1 MSQNDSIVREKQQHI
16 LVCLSSSPSNKRII
30 DEAANLANAF
40 HAEFTALY
48 VSNVRQNSLNEV
60 DRERLQNNIR
70 YAEDK
75 GAEITTVIGENISFQ
90 IAEFARLSGISK
102 IVIGRSN
109 TKKFYFWEKQTLT
122 EQLIMTAPNVDIY
135 IIPDSKMDIK
145 ENRKIRLTEYII
157 PTKKDILITVTL
169 LLVTTVLGLCFSRSG
184 FTEANIITVYIFGVL
199 LNAVLTKS
207 HFCSLISSL
216 CSVLLFNYIFTE
228 PRYTFHA
235 YEPGYYVTFIIM
247 LLAALLT
254 GSLAYRLKDSA
265 RESARAAYR
274 TKVLFDTNQL
284 LQKSRTYDD
293 VLQVMANQVVLLL
306 DKDIVIY
313 PVKNGRIDKGYIYE
327 KEVYGNSAI
336 YMDDSEDEVVQWV
349 LKNKKRAGATTEK
362 FSEAKHLYLAVRN
375 NDIVYG
381 ILGILVEHESLSSF
395 EYSVLLSIL
404 GECALAFVN
413 LDNEK
418 AKEEASMI
426 ARKEKL
432 RANLLRTISELSDTL
447 NATAKELGKNE
458 SLRRELIANVSHD
471 LRTPLTSISGNA
483 CNLCNHYEML
493 DNETRKQIFSDIYDD
508 SEWLIQLVENLLSVT
523 RIENGEMK
531 LNQSIEIMDD
541 VIDEALKHIDRN
553 KVEHDIEVCRPE
565 ELIIANIDAKL
576 IMQVVINIVNNAIKY
591 TQAGSIIKIAYGNKN
606 DMVYVNIS
614 DNGPGM
620 DDTIKEHVF
629 DMFYTG
635 QNKIAD
641 SKRSMGLGLA
651 LCKSVVEAHGGS
663 IEVKDN
669 IPFGCIF
676 TFYLKKGEVI
686 INE

>member
-90 IAEFARLSGISK
+90 IAEFARISGVTK

-157 PTKKDILITVTL
+157 PTKKDIFITVTL

-235 YEPGYYVTFIIM
+235 YEPEYYVTFIIM

-293 VLQVMANQVVLLL
+293 VLQVMANQVILLL

-313 PVKNGRIDKGYIYE
+313 PVKNGRIDNGYIYA
-327 KEVYGNSAI
+327 KEVYGNSEI

-432 RANLLRTISELSDTL
+432 RANLLRTI
-447 NATAKELGKNE
+447 
-458 SLRRELIANVSHD
+458 SHD

>member
-1 MSQNDSIVREKQQHI
+1 MSQKDSVVREKQQHI

-48 VSNVRQNSLNEV
+48 VSNVRENSLNEV
-60 DRERLQNNIR
+60 DRVRLQNNIR

-90 IAEFARLSGISK
+90 IAEFARISGVTK

-109 TKKFYFWEKQTLT
+109 TKKFHFWDKQTLT
-122 EQLIMTAPNVDIY
+122 EQLIMIAPHVDIY
-135 IIPDSKMDIK
+135 IIPDSKMDIR
-145 ENRKIRLTEYII
+145 ENRKIRLTEYMI
-157 PTKKDILITVTL
+157 PTKKDILITITL

-265 RESARAAYR
+265 RESARDAYR

-293 VLQVMANQVVLLL
+293 VLQVMANQVILLL

-349 LKNKKRAGATTEK
+349 LKNKKRAGATTKK

-381 ILGILVEHESLSSF
+381 ILGILVEREPLSSF

-404 GECALAFVN
+404 GECALALVN

-432 RANLLRTISELSDTL
+432 RANLLRTIS
-447 NATAKELGKNE
+447 
-458 SLRRELIANVSHD
+458 HD

-493 DNETRKQIFSDIYDD
+493 DDETRKQIFSDIYDD

-553 KVEHDIEVCRPE
+553 KVEHSIEVCRPE

-576 IMQVVINIVNNAIKY
+576 IIQVVINIVNNAIKY
-591 TQAGSIIKIAYGNKN
+591 TQAASVIKIEYGNKN

-620 DDTIKEHVF
+620 DDAIKEHVF

-635 QNKIAD
+635 QNEIAD

-669 IPFGCIF
+669 IPCGCIF

>member
-1 MSQNDSIVREKQQHI
+1 MSQKDNMVREKQQHI

-48 VSNVRQNSLNEV
+48 VSNVRENSLNEV
-60 DRERLQNNIR
+60 DRVRLQNNIR

-90 IAEFARLSGISK
+90 IVEFARISGVTK

-109 TKKFYFWEKQTLT
+109 TKKFHFWDKQTLT
-122 EQLIMTAPNVDIY
+122 EQLIMIAPHVDIY

-145 ENRKIRLTEYII
+145 ENRKIRLTEYMK
-157 PTKKDILITVTL
+157 PTKKDILITIAL

-265 RESARAAYR
+265 RESARDAYR

-293 VLQVMANQVVLLL
+293 VLQVMANQVILLL

-327 KEVYGNSAI
+327 KEAYGNSAI

-349 LKNKKRAGATTEK
+349 LKNKKRAGATTKK
-362 FSEAKHLYLAVRN
+362 FSKAKHLYLAVRN

-381 ILGILVEHESLSSF
+381 ILGILVEREPLSSF

-404 GECALAFVN
+404 GECALALVN
-413 LDNEK
+413 LDNAK

-432 RANLLRTISELSDTL
+432 RANLLRTI
-447 NATAKELGKNE
+447 
-458 SLRRELIANVSHD
+458 SHD

-493 DNETRKQIFSDIYDD
+493 DDETRKQIFSDIYDD

-576 IMQVVINIVNNAIKY
+576 IIQVVINIVNNAIKY
-591 TQAGSIIKIAYGNKN
+591 TQAASVIKIEYGNKN

-620 DDTIKEHVF
+620 DDAIKEHVF

-635 QNKIAD
+635 QNEIAD

-669 IPFGCIF
+669 IPCGCIF

>member
-1 MSQNDSIVREKQQHI
+1 M
-16 LVCLSSSPSNKRII
+16 
-30 DEAANLANAF
+30 
-40 HAEFTALY
+40 
-48 VSNVRQNSLNEV
+48 
-60 DRERLQNNIR
+60 
-70 YAEDK
+70 
-75 GAEITTVIGENISFQ
+75 
-90 IAEFARLSGISK
+90 
-102 IVIGRSN
+102 
-109 TKKFYFWEKQTLT
+109 
-122 EQLIMTAPNVDIY
+122 
-135 IIPDSKMDIK
+135 
-145 ENRKIRLTEYII
+145 
-157 PTKKDILITVTL
+157 
-169 LLVTTVLGLCFSRSG
+169 
-184 FTEANIITVYIFGVL
+184 
-199 LNAVLTKS
+199 
-207 HFCSLISSL
+207 
-216 CSVLLFNYIFTE
+216 
-228 PRYTFHA
+228 
-235 YEPGYYVTFIIM
+235 
-247 LLAALLT
+247 
-254 GSLAYRLKDSA
+254 
-265 RESARAAYR
+265 
-274 TKVLFDTNQL
+274 
-284 LQKSRTYDD
+284 
-293 VLQVMANQVVLLL
+293 
-306 DKDIVIY
+306 
-313 PVKNGRIDKGYIYE
+313 
-327 KEVYGNSAI
+327 
-336 YMDDSEDEVVQWV
+336 
-349 LKNKKRAGATTEK
+349 
-362 FSEAKHLYLAVRN
+362 
-375 NDIVYG
+375 
-381 ILGILVEHESLSSF
+381 
-395 EYSVLLSIL
+395 LLSIL
-404 GECALAFVN
+404 GECALAIVN

-432 RANLLRTISELSDTL
+432 RANLLRTI
-447 NATAKELGKNE
+447 
-458 SLRRELIANVSHD
+458 SHD

>member
-1 MSQNDSIVREKQQHI
+1 MSQKDSVVREKQQHI

-48 VSNVRQNSLNEV
+48 VSNVRENSLNEV
-60 DRERLQNNIR
+60 DRVRLQNNIR

-90 IAEFARLSGISK
+90 IAEFARISGVTK

-109 TKKFYFWEKQTLT
+109 TKKFHFWDKQTLT
-122 EQLIMTAPNVDIY
+122 EQLIMIAPHVDIY

-145 ENRKIRLTEYII
+145 ENRKIRLTEYMR
-157 PTKKDILITVTL
+157 PTKKDILITIAL

-265 RESARAAYR
+265 RESARDAYR

-293 VLQVMANQVVLLL
+293 VLQVMANQVILLL

-349 LKNKKRAGATTEK
+349 LKNKKRAGATTKK

-375 NDIVYG
+375 NDVVYG
-381 ILGILVEHESLSSF
+381 ILGILVEREPLSSF

-404 GECALAFVN
+404 GECALALVN

-432 RANLLRTISELSDTL
+432 RANLLRTIS
-447 NATAKELGKNE
+447 
-458 SLRRELIANVSHD
+458 HD

-493 DNETRKQIFSDIYDD
+493 DDETRKQIFSDIYDD

-576 IMQVVINIVNNAIKY
+576 IIQVVINIVNNAIKY
-591 TQAGSIIKIAYGNKN
+591 TQADSVIKIEYGNKN

-620 DDTIKEHVF
+620 DDAIKEHVF

-635 QNKIAD
+635 QNEIAD

-669 IPFGCIF
+669 IPCGCIF

>member
-1 MSQNDSIVREKQQHI
+1 MSQKDSVVREKQQHI

-40 HAEFTALY
+40 HAEFTELY
-48 VSNVRQNSLNEV
+48 VSNVRENSLNEV
-60 DRERLQNNIR
+60 DRVRLQNNIR

-90 IAEFARLSGISK
+90 IAEFARISGVTK

-109 TKKFYFWEKQTLT
+109 TKKIHFWDKQTLT
-122 EQLIMTAPNVDIY
+122 EQLIMIAPHVDIY

-145 ENRKIRLTEYII
+145 ENRKIRLTEYMR
-157 PTKKDILITVTL
+157 PTKKDILITITL

-265 RESARAAYR
+265 RESARDAYR

-293 VLQVMANQVVLLL
+293 VLQVMANQVILLL

-349 LKNKKRAGATTEK
+349 LKNKKRAGATTKK
-362 FSEAKHLYLAVRN
+362 FSKAKHLYLAVRN

-381 ILGILVEHESLSSF
+381 ILGILVEREPLSSF

-404 GECALAFVN
+404 GECALALVN
-413 LDNEK
+413 LDNAK

-432 RANLLRTISELSDTL
+432 RANLLRTI
-447 NATAKELGKNE
+447 
-458 SLRRELIANVSHD
+458 SHD

-493 DNETRKQIFSDIYDD
+493 DDETRKQIFSDIYDD

-576 IMQVVINIVNNAIKY
+576 IIQVVINIVNNAIKY
-591 TQAGSIIKIAYGNKN
+591 TQAGSVIKIEYGNKN

-620 DDTIKEHVF
+620 DDAIKEHVF

-635 QNKIAD
+635 QNEIAD

-669 IPFGCIF
+669 IPCGCIF

>member
-1 MSQNDSIVREKQQHI
+1 MSQKDSVVREKQQHI

-48 VSNVRQNSLNEV
+48 VSNVRENSLNEV
-60 DRERLQNNIR
+60 DRVRLQNNIR

-90 IAEFARLSGISK
+90 IAEFARISGVTK

-109 TKKFYFWEKQTLT
+109 TKKFHFWDKQTLT
-122 EQLIMTAPNVDIY
+122 EQLIMIAPHVDIY

-145 ENRKIRLTEYII
+145 ENRKIRLTEYMR
-157 PTKKDILITVTL
+157 PTKKDILITITL

-254 GSLAYRLKDSA
+254 GSLAYRLKDNA
-265 RESARAAYR
+265 RESARDAYR

-293 VLQVMANQVVLLL
+293 VLQVMANQVILLL

-349 LKNKKRAGATTEK
+349 LKNKKRAGATTKK
-362 FSEAKHLYLAVRN
+362 FSKAKHLYLAVRN

-381 ILGILVEHESLSSF
+381 ILGILVEREPLSSF

-404 GECALAFVN
+404 GECALALVN
-413 LDNEK
+413 LDNAK

-432 RANLLRTISELSDTL
+432 RANLLRTI
-447 NATAKELGKNE
+447 
-458 SLRRELIANVSHD
+458 SHD

-493 DNETRKQIFSDIYDD
+493 DDETRKQIFSDIYDD

-576 IMQVVINIVNNAIKY
+576 IIQVVINIVNNAIKY
-591 TQAGSIIKIAYGNKN
+591 TQAASVIKIEYGNKN

-620 DDTIKEHVF
+620 DDAIKEHVF

-635 QNKIAD
+635 QNEIAD

-669 IPFGCIF
+669 IPCGCIF

>member
-1 MSQNDSIVREKQQHI
+1 MSQKESVVREKQQHI

-48 VSNVRQNSLNEV
+48 VSNVRENSLNEV
-60 DRERLQNNIR
+60 DRVRLQNNIR

-90 IAEFARLSGISK
+90 IAEFARISGVTK

-109 TKKFYFWEKQTLT
+109 TKKFHFWDKQTLT
-122 EQLIMTAPNVDIY
+122 EQLIMIAPHVDIY

-145 ENRKIRLTEYII
+145 ENRKIRLTEYMR
-157 PTKKDILITVTL
+157 PTKKDILITITL

-265 RESARAAYR
+265 RESARDAYR

-293 VLQVMANQVVLLL
+293 VLQVMANQVILLL

-349 LKNKKRAGATTEK
+349 LKNKKRAGATTKK
-362 FSEAKHLYLAVRN
+362 FSKAKHLYLAVRN

-381 ILGILVEHESLSSF
+381 ILGILVEREPLSSF

-404 GECALAFVN
+404 GECALALVN

-432 RANLLRTISELSDTL
+432 RANLLRTIS
-447 NATAKELGKNE
+447 
-458 SLRRELIANVSHD
+458 HD

-493 DNETRKQIFSDIYDD
+493 DDETRKQIFSDIYDD

-576 IMQVVINIVNNAIKY
+576 IIQVVINIVNNAIKY
-591 TQAGSIIKIAYGNKN
+591 TQAASVIKIEYGNKN

-620 DDTIKEHVF
+620 DDAIKEHVF

-635 QNKIAD
+635 QNEIAD

-669 IPFGCIF
+669 IPCGCIF

>member
-1 MSQNDSIVREKQQHI
+1 MSQKDSVVREKQQHI

-48 VSNVRQNSLNEV
+48 VSNVRENSLNEV
-60 DRERLQNNIR
+60 DRVRLQNNIR

-90 IAEFARLSGISK
+90 IAEFARISGVTK

-109 TKKFYFWEKQTLT
+109 TKKFHFWDKQTLT
-122 EQLIMTAPNVDIY
+122 EQLIMIAPHVDIY

-145 ENRKIRLTEYII
+145 ENRKIRLTEYMR
-157 PTKKDILITVTL
+157 PTKKDILITITL

-254 GSLAYRLKDSA
+254 GSLAYRLKDNA
-265 RESARAAYR
+265 RESARDAYR

-293 VLQVMANQVVLLL
+293 VLQVMANQVILLL

-349 LKNKKRAGATTEK
+349 LKNKKRAGATTKK
-362 FSEAKHLYLAVRN
+362 FSKAKHLYLAVRN
-375 NDIVYG
+375 NDVVYG
-381 ILGILVEHESLSSF
+381 ILGILVEREPLSSF

-404 GECALAFVN
+404 GECALALVN
-413 LDNEK
+413 LDNAK

-432 RANLLRTISELSDTL
+432 RANLLRTI
-447 NATAKELGKNE
+447 
-458 SLRRELIANVSHD
+458 SHD

-493 DNETRKQIFSDIYDD
+493 DDETRKQIFSDIYDD

>member
-1 MSQNDSIVREKQQHI
+1 MSQNDSVVREKQQHI

-48 VSNVRQNSLNEV
+48 VSNVRENSLNEV
-60 DRERLQNNIR
+60 DRVRLQNNIR

-90 IAEFARLSGISK
+90 IAEFARISGVTK

-109 TKKFYFWEKQTLT
+109 TKKFHFWDKQTLT
-122 EQLIMTAPNVDIY
+122 EQLIMIAPHVDIY
-135 IIPDSKMDIK
+135 IIPDSKMDIR
-145 ENRKIRLTEYII
+145 ENRKIRLTEYMI
-157 PTKKDILITVTL
+157 PTKKDILITITL

-265 RESARAAYR
+265 RESARDAYR

-293 VLQVMANQVVLLL
+293 VLQVMANQVILLL

-327 KEVYGNSAI
+327 KEAYGNSAI

-349 LKNKKRAGATTEK
+349 LKNKKRAGATTKK
-362 FSEAKHLYLAVRN
+362 FSKAKHLYLAVRN

-381 ILGILVEHESLSSF
+381 ILGILVEREPLSSF

-404 GECALAFVN
+404 GECALALVN
-413 LDNEK
+413 LDNAK

-432 RANLLRTISELSDTL
+432 RANLLRTI
-447 NATAKELGKNE
+447 
-458 SLRRELIANVSHD
+458 SHD

-493 DNETRKQIFSDIYDD
+493 DDETRKQIFSDIYDD
-508 SEWLIQLVENLLSVT
+508 SEWLIQLVENRLSVT

-576 IMQVVINIVNNAIKY
+576 IIQVVINIVNNAIKY
-591 TQAGSIIKIAYGNKN
+591 TQAGSVIKIEYGNKN

-614 DNGPGM
+614 DNGLGM
-620 DDTIKEHVF
+620 DDAIKEHVF

-635 QNKIAD
+635 QNEIAD

-669 IPFGCIF
+669 IPCGCIF

>member
-1 MSQNDSIVREKQQHI
+1 MSQNDSVVREKQQHI

-48 VSNVRQNSLNEV
+48 VSNVRENSLNEV
-60 DRERLQNNIR
+60 DRVRLQNNIR

-90 IAEFARLSGISK
+90 IAEFARISGVTK

-109 TKKFYFWEKQTLT
+109 TKKFHFWDKQTLT
-122 EQLIMTAPNVDIY
+122 EQLIMIAPHVDIY

-145 ENRKIRLTEYII
+145 ENRKIRLTEYMR
-157 PTKKDILITVTL
+157 PTKKDILITITL

-254 GSLAYRLKDSA
+254 GSLAYRLKDNA
-265 RESARAAYR
+265 RESARDAYR

-293 VLQVMANQVVLLL
+293 VLQVMANQVILLL

-349 LKNKKRAGATTEK
+349 LKNKKRAGATTKK
-362 FSEAKHLYLAVRN
+362 FSKAKHLYLAVRN

-381 ILGILVEHESLSSF
+381 ILGILVEREPLSSF

-404 GECALAFVN
+404 GECALALVN
-413 LDNEK
+413 LDNAK

-432 RANLLRTISELSDTL
+432 RANLLRTI
-447 NATAKELGKNE
+447 
-458 SLRRELIANVSHD
+458 SHD

-493 DNETRKQIFSDIYDD
+493 DDETRKQIFSDIYDD

-576 IMQVVINIVNNAIKY
+576 IIQVVINIVNNAIKY
-591 TQAGSIIKIAYGNKN
+591 TQAGSVIKTEYGNKN

-620 DDTIKEHVF
+620 DDAIKEHVF

-635 QNKIAD
+635 QNEIAD

-669 IPFGCIF
+669 IPCGCIF

>member
-1 MSQNDSIVREKQQHI
+1 MSQNDSVVREKQQHI

-48 VSNVRQNSLNEV
+48 VSNVRENSLNEV
-60 DRERLQNNIR
+60 DRVRLQNNIR

-90 IAEFARLSGISK
+90 IAEFARISGVTK

-109 TKKFYFWEKQTLT
+109 TKKFHFWDKQTLT
-122 EQLIMTAPNVDIY
+122 EQLIMIAPHVDIY

-145 ENRKIRLTEYII
+145 ENRKIRLTEYMR
-157 PTKKDILITVTL
+157 PTKKDILITITL
-169 LLVTTVLGLCFSRSG
+169 LLVTTVLGLCFSCSG

-265 RESARAAYR
+265 RESARDAYR

-313 PVKNGRIDKGYIYE
+313 PVKNERIDKGYIYE

-349 LKNKKRAGATTEK
+349 LKNKKRAGATTKK
-362 FSEAKHLYLAVRN
+362 FSKAKHLYLAVRN
-375 NDIVYG
+375 NDVVYG
-381 ILGILVEHESLSSF
+381 ILGILVEREPLSSF

-404 GECALAFVN
+404 GECALALVN

-432 RANLLRTISELSDTL
+432 RANLLRTIS
-447 NATAKELGKNE
+447 
-458 SLRRELIANVSHD
+458 HD

-493 DNETRKQIFSDIYDD
+493 DDETRKQIFSDIYDD

-576 IMQVVINIVNNAIKY
+576 IIQVVINIVNNAIKY
-591 TQAGSIIKIAYGNKN
+591 TQAGSVIKIEYGNKN

-620 DDTIKEHVF
+620 DDAIKEHVF

-635 QNKIAD
+635 QNEIAD

-669 IPFGCIF
+669 IPCGCIF

>member
-1 MSQNDSIVREKQQHI
+1 MSQNDSVVREKQQHI

-48 VSNVRQNSLNEV
+48 VSNVRENSLNEV
-60 DRERLQNNIR
+60 DRVRLQNNIR

-90 IAEFARLSGISK
+90 IAEFARISGVTK

-109 TKKFYFWEKQTLT
+109 TKKFHFWDKQTLT
-122 EQLIMTAPNVDIY
+122 EQLIMIAPHVDIY
-135 IIPDSKMDIK
+135 IIPDSKMDIR
-145 ENRKIRLTEYII
+145 ENRKIRLTEYMI
-157 PTKKDILITVTL
+157 PTKKDILITITL

-235 YEPGYYVTFIIM
+235 YEPGCYVTFIIM

-265 RESARAAYR
+265 RESARDAYR

-293 VLQVMANQVVLLL
+293 VLQVMANQVILLL

-327 KEVYGNSAI
+327 KEAYGNSAI

-349 LKNKKRAGATTEK
+349 LKNKKRAGATTKK
-362 FSEAKHLYLAVRN
+362 FSKAKHLYLAVRN

-381 ILGILVEHESLSSF
+381 ILGILVEREPLSSF

-404 GECALAFVN
+404 GECALALVN
-413 LDNEK
+413 LDNAK

-432 RANLLRTISELSDTL
+432 RANLLRTI
-447 NATAKELGKNE
+447 
-458 SLRRELIANVSHD
+458 SHD

-493 DNETRKQIFSDIYDD
+493 DDETRKQIFSDIYDD

-576 IMQVVINIVNNAIKY
+576 IIQVVINIVNNAIKY
-591 TQAGSIIKIAYGNKN
+591 TQTASVIKIEYGNKN

-620 DDTIKEHVF
+620 DDAIKEHVF

-635 QNKIAD
+635 QNEIAD

-669 IPFGCIF
+669 IPCGCIF

>member
-1 MSQNDSIVREKQQHI
+1 MSQKDSVVREKQQHI

-48 VSNVRQNSLNEV
+48 VSNVRENSLNEV
-60 DRERLQNNIR
+60 DRVRLQNNIR

-90 IAEFARLSGISK
+90 IAEFARISGVTK

-109 TKKFYFWEKQTLT
+109 TKKFHFWDKQTLT
-122 EQLIMTAPNVDIY
+122 EQLIMIAPHVDIY

-145 ENRKIRLTEYII
+145 ENRKIRLTEYMR
-157 PTKKDILITVTL
+157 PTKKDILITITL

-265 RESARAAYR
+265 RESARDAYR

-293 VLQVMANQVVLLL
+293 VLQVMANQVILLL

-313 PVKNGRIDKGYIYE
+313 LVKNGRIDKGYIYE
-327 KEVYGNSAI
+327 KEVYGNSAL

-349 LKNKKRAGATTEK
+349 LKNKKRAGATTKK
-362 FSEAKHLYLAVRN
+362 FSKAKHLYLAVRN
-375 NDIVYG
+375 NDVVYG
-381 ILGILVEHESLSSF
+381 ILGILVEREPLSSF

-404 GECALAFVN
+404 GECALALVN
-413 LDNEK
+413 LDNAK

-432 RANLLRTISELSDTL
+432 RANLLRTI
-447 NATAKELGKNE
+447 
-458 SLRRELIANVSHD
+458 SHD

-493 DNETRKQIFSDIYDD
+493 DDETRKQIFSDIYDD

-576 IMQVVINIVNNAIKY
+576 IIQVVINIVNNAIKY
-591 TQAGSIIKIAYGNKN
+591 TQAGSVIKIEYGNKN

-620 DDTIKEHVF
+620 DDAIKEHVF

-635 QNKIAD
+635 QNEIAD

-669 IPFGCIF
+669 IPCGCIF

>member
-1 MSQNDSIVREKQQHI
+1 MSQKDSVVREKQQHI

-48 VSNVRQNSLNEV
+48 VSNVRENSLNEV
-60 DRERLQNNIR
+60 DRVRLQNNIR

-90 IAEFARLSGISK
+90 IAEFARISGVTK

-109 TKKFYFWEKQTLT
+109 TKKFHFWDKQTLT
-122 EQLIMTAPNVDIY
+122 EQLIMIAPHVDIY

-145 ENRKIRLTEYII
+145 ENRKIRLTEYMR
-157 PTKKDILITVTL
+157 PTKKDILITITL

-254 GSLAYRLKDSA
+254 GSLAYRLKDNA
-265 RESARAAYR
+265 RESARDAYR

-293 VLQVMANQVVLLL
+293 VLQVMANQVILLL

-349 LKNKKRAGATTEK
+349 LKNKKRAGATTKK
-362 FSEAKHLYLAVRN
+362 FSKAKHLYLAVRN

-381 ILGILVEHESLSSF
+381 ILGILVEREPLSSF

-404 GECALAFVN
+404 GECALALVN
-413 LDNEK
+413 LDNAK

-432 RANLLRTISELSDTL
+432 RANLLRTIS
-447 NATAKELGKNE
+447 
-458 SLRRELIANVSHD
+458 HD

-483 CNLCNHYEML
+483 CKLCNHYEML
-493 DNETRKQIFSDIYDD
+493 DDETRKQIFSDIYDD

>member
-1 MSQNDSIVREKQQHI
+1 MSQKDSVVREKQQHI

-48 VSNVRQNSLNEV
+48 VSNVRENSLNEV
-60 DRERLQNNIR
+60 DRVRLQNNIR

-90 IAEFARLSGISK
+90 IAEFARISGVTK

-109 TKKFYFWEKQTLT
+109 TKKFHFWDKQTLT
-122 EQLIMTAPNVDIY
+122 EQLIMIAPHVDIY

-145 ENRKIRLTEYII
+145 ENRKIRLTEYMR
-157 PTKKDILITVTL
+157 PTKKDILITITL

-265 RESARAAYR
+265 RESARDAYR
-274 TKVLFDTNQL
+274 TKVLFDTNQF

-293 VLQVMANQVVLLL
+293 VLQVMANQVILLL

-327 KEVYGNSAI
+327 KEAYGNSAI

-349 LKNKKRAGATTEK
+349 LKNKKRAGATTKK
-362 FSEAKHLYLAVRN
+362 FSKAKHLYLAVRN

-381 ILGILVEHESLSSF
+381 ILGILVEREPLSSF

-404 GECALAFVN
+404 GECALALVN
-413 LDNEK
+413 LDNAK

-432 RANLLRTISELSDTL
+432 RANLLRTI
-447 NATAKELGKNE
+447 
-458 SLRRELIANVSHD
+458 SHD

-493 DNETRKQIFSDIYDD
+493 DDETRKQIFSDIYDD

-576 IMQVVINIVNNAIKY
+576 IIQVVINIVNNAIKY
-591 TQAGSIIKIAYGNKN
+591 TQAGSVIKIEYGNKN

-620 DDTIKEHVF
+620 DDAIKEHVF

-635 QNKIAD
+635 QNEIAD

-669 IPFGCIF
+669 IPCGCIF